1 MPRFRVRSA
10 HPDDLASVR
19 RVLEQRAGAPRPD
32 WEAFAATAQVCSGAP
47 GKILLSDEPDAES
60 APGLHLVTSGLLR
73 ATVMTHGG
81 RPRIISFPRT
91 GDVVANLAFLAAAS
105 RVPIPTG
112 HDPAEPFPGDGRLT
126 AVLPT
131 TTLRFDAPTT
141 MALTDRHRE
150 WSTLAIRLLTEL
162 LLLRTLRLK
171 DRLVLSA
178 EERYL
183 KVLREESA
191 LVRLIS
197 QRDLAQYLGVTPEA
211 LSRIAARARERQR
224 LQPAGE

>member
-1 MPRFRVRSA
+1 
-10 HPDDLASVR
+10 
-19 RVLEQRAGAPRPD
+19 
-32 WEAFAATAQVCSGAP
+32 
-47 GKILLSDEPDAES
+47 
-60 APGLHLVTSGLLR
+60 
-73 ATVMTHGG
+73 
-81 RPRIISFPRT
+81 
-91 GDVVANLAFLAAAS
+91 
-105 RVPIPTG
+105 
-112 HDPAEPFPGDGRLT
+112 
-126 AVLPT
+126 
-131 TTLRFDAPTT
+131 